1 MARKGRQ
8 PERQLTNL
16 NYYAMF
22 NIKTVKALRNQ
33 LKALTIENEAVANSN
48 KSLKNQRDTLV
59 KENNELSVKIAD
71 ITDEANKAMEAK
83 EAERQELCDQL
94 GELQQQRKKDKETI
108 DRQSNTIGR
117 IIKENAFLIKTNANL
132 AQRLNLKR
140 NDKNRFTKTN

>member
-1 MARKGRQ
+1 
-8 PERQLTNL
+8 
-16 NYYAMF
+16 MF

-48 KSLKNQRDTLV
+48 KSLKNQRDALV
-59 KENNELSVKIAD
+59 KENNELRVKVAD

-117 IIKENAFLIKTNANL
+117 IIKENAWLIKTNANL

-140 NDKNRFTKTN
+140 DDKGRFMKSN

>member
-1 MARKGRQ
+1 
-8 PERQLTNL
+8 
-16 NYYAMF
+16 MF
-22 NIKTVKALRNQ
+22 NRKKIERLKNQ
-33 LKALTIENEAVANSN
+33 IKALTEENQALDNSN

-59 KENNELSVKIAD
+59 KENNGLSVKIAD

-140 NDKNRFTKTN
+140 NDKNRFTKAN